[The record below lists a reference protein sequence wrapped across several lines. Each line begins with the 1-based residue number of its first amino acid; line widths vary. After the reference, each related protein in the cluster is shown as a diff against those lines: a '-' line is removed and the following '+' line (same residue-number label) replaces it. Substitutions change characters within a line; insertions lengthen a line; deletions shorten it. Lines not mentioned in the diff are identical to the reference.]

1 MTRSRS
7 LISRSKISERQS
19 GLDTSGGVSEELS
32 EPNAAYATE
41 LNAACQNL
49 RAQKFDFERLLVPIH
64 GMQVCSLLKQTWLRL
79 EALRAS

>member
-1 MTRSRS
+1 
-7 LISRSKISERQS
+7 
-19 GLDTSGGVSEELS
+19 VSEELS
-32 EPNAAYATE
+32 EP
-41 LNAACQNL
+41 NAACQNL